1 MKKNFFL
8 IFVVFFFNVN
18 SFDDSKII
26 DCKEAM
32 ALLDRTVKSFKSF
45 EGKFVHKITSLEN
58 FADEVEEGK
67 IFLKKG
73 GKIKFNYTKPEGK
86 IAVSN
91 GKTAFIYIP
100 EDNCVYKIKIPFNSK
115 IPPLLK
121 IVMGKVVPSKE
132 FFCAFST
139 KRGDVTTIE
148 LGLME
153 KDPSFRRVEV
163 AIDEKSAFFSK
174 INYVDQFNN
183 KVVFEFFEGIS
194 NKGIP
199 EDTFNFIP
207 PEGTKIIESL
217 EYFEEEFKF

>member
-1 MKKNFFL
+1 MKKIFFL
-8 IFVVFFFNVN
+8 IFVLFFFNVN
-18 SFDDSKII
+18 SFDDSMII

-32 ALLDRTVKSFKSF
+32 ALLDRTVKNFKSF

-91 GKTAFIYIP
+91 GKIAFIYIK
-100 EDNCVYKIKIPFNSK
+100 EDNCAYKIKIPFKSK

-121 IVMGKVVPSKE
+121 IFMGQIVPSKE
-132 FFCAFST
+132 FFCAFSA
-139 KRGDVTTIE
+139 KKGDVTTIE
-148 LGLME
+148 LGLKE

-163 AIDEKSAFFSK
+163 SIDEKNCFFSK
-174 INYVDQFNN
+174 ISYIDQYNQ

-194 NKGIP
+194 DRDIQ
-199 EDTFNFIP
+199 EDIFNFTP
-207 PEGTKIIESL
+207 PKGTKILESL
-217 EYFEEEFKF
+217 EDLEEEFRF